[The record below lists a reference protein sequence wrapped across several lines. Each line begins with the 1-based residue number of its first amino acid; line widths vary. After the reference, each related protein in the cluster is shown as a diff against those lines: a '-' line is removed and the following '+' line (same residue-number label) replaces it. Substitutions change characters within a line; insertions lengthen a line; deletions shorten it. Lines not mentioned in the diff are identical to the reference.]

1 MDRDCRL
8 IARMDRCARQNGMLA
23 DSVLLRTSDEKGAES
38 RFPVSEARIIE
49 EFESQKGAGTE
60 CEYLIRRWVSL
71 RKQRFFS
78 VWVLLH

>member
-49 EFESQKGAGTE
+49 EFESQKGASTE